1 MLFVGLGAGVV
12 VRVAERKVA
21 AHEQAGLVVPFV
33 DTVVEIDIGV
43 RAEVLA
49 ASDTGVSVLSEVA
62 APARHT
68 HLIGVVRGADDGRLA
83 LAQQQIREDV
93 RVVAEV
99 VLKEM
104 LCQLGGGVA
113 VGGVAVVEPTF
124 VLRNHVRAQRP
135 CVFTEHAFLAVFL

>member
-21 AHEQAGLVVPFV
+21 SHEQAGLVVPFV

-43 RAEVLA
+43 RTEVFA
-49 ASDTGVSVLSEVA
+49 AGDTGVGVLSEVA

-99 VLKEM
+99 VLEEM

-124 VLRNHVRAQRP
+124 ILRNHVRAQRTR
-135 CVFTEHAFLAVFL
+135 VFPKYAFLAVFL